1 MGANFECHSGCLLS
15 KSPLSNSITSH
26 PNVFLLGSE
35 LEELLQEVL
44 EAKDLGISVLD
55 KHHEDNN
62 WSYGQSILFT
72 VTVVTTIGEELIK
85 LCFAYLKYASNNW
98 IKHKVQVFVV
108 LNEPSVCPI
117 H

>member
-1 MGANFECHSGCLLS
+1 MSLQIPTRLIQS
-15 KSPLSNSITSH
+15 S
-26 PNVFLLGSE
+26 VFLLGSE

-72 VTVVTTIGEELIK
+72 VTVVTTIGAMMCHNIK
-85 LCFAYLKYASNNW
+85 TRPT
-98 IKHKVQVFVV
+98 
-108 LNEPSVCPI
+108 LN
-117 H
+117 

>member
-1 MGANFECHSGCLLS
+1 MSIHRSLS
-15 KSPLSNSITSH
+15 LQIATVIQSS
-26 PNVFLLGSE
+26 VFLLGSE

-72 VTVVTTIGEELIK
+72 VTVVTTIGTMIYRNK
-85 LCFAYLKYASNNW
+85 KCKAG
-98 IKHKVQVFVV
+98 
-108 LNEPSVCPI
+108 C
-117 H
+117 